1 MKSKLR
7 QILTAALAAALLL
20 TLLPAAATA
29 LDTSR
34 AYTLKLTPSQTTA
47 KYGDEITFTLT
58 LTGSEGA
65 IYAFQDELEWDT
77 SQFELVG
84 EPSPASGFSV
94 TKKPTSGTPKR
105 AAFSFVSVGGGTN
118 FVLPLTV
125 GTFKLRVK
133 ASADE
138 TLVVGH
144 KDYKLSNKSGT
155 DLYQVSAAD
164 ARINDYGNSNAQE
177 IVKAAETTVKANV
190 TVSGGEASVLIR
202 SADIQAAVEEA
213 KGKAALESAKP
224 ENAGKRVIAEL
235 VIDLRTPDGG
245 THAAKARLIVA
256 DVNLIANEPQLAL
269 VIRTDAFTAVEF
281 SDGSLRAITAGKADS
296 EPVTITAGKL
306 NNTANLTD
314 AQTAAIGGELAL
326 ELRVEVSGSAVNS
339 FRGGEVKVT
348 VKYTPPGG
356 MPADD
361 YELLT
366 AYHIA
371 ADAATEAMKGSV
383 YSDGQMNFTTT
394 HFSTFYITEWL
405 NPFTDIKKSNW
416 YYKAARYTNINGLI
430 SGNGNS
436 WTFAPNVSVSRAM
449 MVTILWRQ
457 AGSPKSGGS
466 DFTDVPKNKYY
477 TDAVDWASAN
487 GIVSGNGDGT
497 FAPNRDI
504 TRQEMAKMMH
514 NYAVYLGYA
523 GAANTELSFGDSAN
537 IANWALDAVKWCA
550 ANGVINGD
558 TKHNFNPTASAKRSE
573 LAQIFKN
580 YGSIND

>member
-1 MKSKLR
+1 
-7 QILTAALAAALLL
+7 LL
-20 TLLPAAATA
+20 TLLPAAAAT
-29 LDTSR
+29 DTSR
-34 AYTLKLTPSQTTA
+34 TYTLKLTPSQTTA

-58 LTGSEGA
+58 LSGSGGA
-65 IYAFQDELEWDT
+65 LYAFQDELEWDT

-84 EPSPASGFSV
+84 EPIPASGFSV

-105 AAFSFVSVGGGTN
+105 AAFSFVSVGGGTA
-118 FVLPLTV
+118 FGLPLTV

-133 ASADE
+133 AVGEE
-138 TLVVGH
+138 TLIVGH
-144 KDYKLSNKSGT
+144 KDYKLTNKSGA
-155 DLYQVSAAD
+155 DVYQVSAVD
-164 ARINDYGNSNAQE
+164 ARINDYGGSNAQE

-190 TVSGGEASVLIR
+190 TVSSGEASSLIR
-202 SADIQAAVEEA
+202 SSDIQEAVDEA
-213 KGKAALESAKP
+213 KRKAALEAAKP
-224 ENAGKRVIAEL
+224 ENADKRVVAEL
-235 VIDLRTPDGG
+235 IIDLRTPDGG
-245 THAAKARLIVA
+245 AWSAKARLIVA
-256 DVNLIANEPQLAL
+256 DVNLIANDPQLAL
-269 VIRTDAFTAVEF
+269 VIKTDAFPAVEF

-296 EPVTITAGKL
+296 EPVTIAAEKL
-306 NNTANLTD
+306 HSAANLTD
-314 AQTAAIGGELAL
+314 AQLAAVGGETVL
-326 ELRVEVSGSAVNS
+326 ELRVEVSGTAVSS

-348 VKYTPPGG
+348 VKYEPPAQ

-371 ADAATEAMKGSV
+371 SDAAIEAMKGSV
-383 YSDGQMNFTTT
+383 YSNGQMKFTTT
-394 HFSTFYITEWL
+394 HFSAFYITEWL

-416 YYKAARYTNINGLI
+416 YYKAARYANINGLI

-466 DFTDVPKNKYY
+466 DFTDVLKDRWY
-477 TDAVDWASAN
+477 TDAVDWANAN
-487 GIVSGNGDGT
+487 SIVSGNGDGT

-514 NYAVYLGYA
+514 NYAIYLGNA
-523 GAANTELSFGDSAN
+523 GAANTELTFGDSAN
-537 IANWALDAVKWCA
+537 IADWALDAVKWCA

-580 YGSIND
+580 YGSING